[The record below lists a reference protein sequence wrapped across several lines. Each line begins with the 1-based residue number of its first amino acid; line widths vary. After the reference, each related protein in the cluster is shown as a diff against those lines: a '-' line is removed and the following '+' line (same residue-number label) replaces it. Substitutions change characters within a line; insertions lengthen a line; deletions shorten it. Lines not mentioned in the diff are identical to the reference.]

1 MWMKMKMRWRSKLS
15 EFLPIEFVKG
25 RKVLEIFTMA
35 TMVGFSDWLCICLEV
50 KINRVRDRYKL
61 KDAARG

>member
-1 MWMKMKMRWRSKLS
+1 MS

-25 RKVLEIFTMA
+25 RNVLEIFTMA

>member
-1 MWMKMKMRWRSKLS
+1 MS

-35 TMVGFSDWLCICLEV
+35 TMVGFSDWFCFCLEV